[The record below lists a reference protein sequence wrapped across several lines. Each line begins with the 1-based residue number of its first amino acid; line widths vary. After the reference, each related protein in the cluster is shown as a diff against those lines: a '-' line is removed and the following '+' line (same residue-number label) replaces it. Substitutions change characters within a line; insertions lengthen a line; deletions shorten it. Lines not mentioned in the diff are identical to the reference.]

1 MKQDQ
6 NREPM
11 GFSSRNAA
19 IAVLVLGIVISSIR
33 KYAQAPLPVTKV
45 DMTDKVIIVT
55 GEHVTPTWTDIPVH
69 GRQLPSSLHELPVLL
84 VLYMVLASRALS
96 GASAGI
102 GKETARILADWG
114 GKVIMA
120 CRDEKKAGLVLQD
133 IKATT
138 GSNKVHIQNQHY
150 QCVKIIDAKGRGVR
164 KKSARPEEWD
174 RTGKGMLLRLT
185 F

>member
-1 MKQDQ
+1 
-6 NREPM
+6 M

-55 GEHVTPTWTDIPVH
+55 GEHVVCTPTWTDIPVH
-69 GRQLPSSLHELPVLL
+69 GRTQQQLPSSLHELPVLL

-138 GSNKVHIQNQHY
+138 GSNKVHTKH
-150 QCVKIIDAKGRGVR
+150 
-164 KKSARPEEWD
+164 
-174 RTGKGMLLRLT
+174 
-185 F
+185 

>member
-1 MKQDQ
+1 
-6 NREPM
+6 M

-19 IAVLVLGIVISSIR
+19 IAVLVLAIVISSIR

-69 GRQLPSSLHELPVLL
+69 GRTQQQLPSSLHELPVLL
-84 VLYMVLASRALS
+84 VLYMVLASRAAS

-138 GSNKVHIQNQHY
+138 GSNKVHAQH
-150 QCVKIIDAKGRGVR
+150 
-164 KKSARPEEWD
+164 
-174 RTGKGMLLRLT
+174 
-185 F
+185 